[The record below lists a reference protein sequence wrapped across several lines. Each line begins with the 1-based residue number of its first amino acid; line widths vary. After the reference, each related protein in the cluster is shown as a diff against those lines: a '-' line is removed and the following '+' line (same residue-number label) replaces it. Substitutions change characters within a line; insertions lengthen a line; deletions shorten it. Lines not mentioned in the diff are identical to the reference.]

1 VEDTAPAPPQ
11 TQSLSHDSSMSEK
24 RNANNRSRL
33 KQQYFS
39 DSIRQPWVDM
49 EELNEKSN
57 YPEIEVPPYK
67 LHPDDMKPEGI

>member
-1 VEDTAPAPPQ
+1 
-11 TQSLSHDSSMSEK
+11 MSEK

-57 YPEIEVPPYK
+57 YPEIEVPPYQSFSDGGS
-67 LHPDDMKPEGI
+67 LEPIEDT